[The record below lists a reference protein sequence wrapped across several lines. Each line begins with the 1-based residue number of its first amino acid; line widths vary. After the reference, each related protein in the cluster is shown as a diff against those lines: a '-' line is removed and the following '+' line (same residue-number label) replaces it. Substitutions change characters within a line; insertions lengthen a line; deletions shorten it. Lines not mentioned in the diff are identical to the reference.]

1 MIKRFVFIFSFLLN
15 LQLFSYS
22 QELEWSVNLH
32 GFADNQEF
40 SKAGLPAPTN
50 FGIRFSP
57 EVGLRADSTHRIRIG
72 FNSLREFGDK
82 HQFIRKV
89 EPIIY
94 YNYHKESLNF
104 YIGSFPRYQQ
114 TSHYPQALLKYE
126 LQYFRPNIEGFL
138 FEYKKANFNQMVWV
152 DWTSKQ
158 SDFDREGFIIGA
170 SGQVKS
176 PEFYLSHFFTL
187 WHNALTSNKEL
198 HEHIQ
203 DNAAFALR
211 LGRDFSEKTFLDSL
225 DINIGGLISLDRLRN
240 VYDWR
245 SPKGFLFSTYMRY
258 KSFFLHDEFYIG
270 EKQSIGYGSEFFNS
284 KRYNRLD
291 FGWQA
296 FSIKN
301 LQASLL
307 LSFHFTPGVM
317 SNQQLLSLRYNLGGS
332 IPLKRTRSHSTSSLY

>member
-1 MIKRFVFIFSFLLN
+1 MIKRTLFVIFFFLG
-15 LQLFSYS
+15 LQPFSYS
-22 QELEWSVNLH
+22 QELEWMVNLH
-32 GFADNQEF
+32 GFSDNQEF
-40 SKAGLPAPTN
+40 SNAKLPSPTN

-57 EVGLRADSTHRIRIG
+57 EVGLRADTTHRIRIG
-72 FNSLREFGDK
+72 FNALREFGSK
-82 HQFIRKV
+82 HEFIRKV

-94 YNYHKESLNF
+94 YNYHKEPLAF

-138 FEYKKANFNQMVWV
+138 FNYNKDKFSQMLWV

-158 SDFDREGFIIGA
+158 SEFDREGFIVGA
-170 SGQVKS
+170 SGKIQS
-176 PEFYLSHFFTL
+176 NDFYLAHFFTL
-187 WHNALTSNKEL
+187 WHNALTSIKKL
-198 HEHIQ
+198 DEHIQ

-211 LGRDFSEKTFLDSL
+211 IGKDFSDNTFLDSL
-225 DINIGGLISLDRLRN
+225 DVNIGGLISLDRLRN

-245 SPKGFLFSTYMRY
+245 SPKGLLFSTYMSY

-284 KRYNRLD
+284 KHYNRLD

-307 LSFHFTPGVM
+307 LSLHFTPGAI
-317 SNQQLLSLRYNLGGS
+317 SNQQLLSLRYNLGGA
-332 IPLKRTRSHSTSSLY
+332 IPLRK